1 MAYVTLTED
10 IKADER
16 LKKLVEYTI
25 NYFKFI
31 ENIYV
36 DMSMRKDGL
45 IVLLKIVHMVSR
57 KKEIVA
63 IEKQSII
70 ESSKIDNILSFMYDN
85 AMKKVIG
92 L

>member
-10 IKADER
+10 VKADER
-16 LKKLVEYTI
+16 LKKLIEYTI

-36 DMSMRKDGL
+36 DIAMRKDGL
-45 IVLLKIVHMVSR
+45 IVLLKLVHMVTR

-70 ESSKIDNILSFMYDN
+70 EASKIDNILSFMYDN